1 MKRKLTAL
9 VLMAASYVILLP
21 ITSAAYS
28 PGDKNT
34 SLTGFPIENTVLQQK
49 RGRGNRNSRY
59 WENRGRR
66 RNGTWNG
73 YRNYGQYRR
82 TQVGNR
88 RYRTVRRYVWQ
99 DGRRVSVW
107 RRIFY

>member
-1 MKRKLTAL
+1 MKGKLTAL
-9 VLMAASYVILLP
+9 VLMAASCIIFLP
-21 ITSAAYS
+21 ITSAAYT

-34 SLTGFPIENTVLQQK
+34 SITGIQPENTTLQQQR
-49 RGRGNRNSRY
+49 RGRRNSRY

-66 RNGTWNG
+66 RNGTWYG

-88 RYRTVRRYVWQ
+88 RYRTTRQSIWRN
-99 DGRRVSVW
+99 GRRITVT
-107 RRIFY
+107 RRILY